1 MPTSGWIKMW
11 FRITDLWVH
20 YAKVAAVRNVSLEIE
35 KGEIVTLIG
44 ANGAGKTTLLR
55 TISGLKKPT
64 RGIIHHEGE
73 QIEGKPPEKILRR
86 GIAHVPEGRRV
97 FPYMTVYDNLILGS
111 YARRDMEVI
120 RRDLENVFVHFPRLK
135 ERLQQRAGSLS
146 GGEQQMMAIG
156 RALMAKPRLLLLDEP
171 SLGLSPLMVAEVGR
185 IIRDIDKE
193 GVTII
198 LVEQNANMALKV
210 AKRGYVMLTGEIV
223 LSSDT
228 TGLMGNEHVR
238 RAYLGI

>member
-1 MPTSGWIKMW
+1 MKMW
-11 FRITDLWVH
+11 FRVTDLWVH
-20 YAKVAAVRNVSLEIE
+20 YSKVAAVRNVSMEIDE
-35 KGEIVTLIG
+35 GEIVTLIG

-55 TISGLKKPT
+55 TISGLRKPT
-64 RGIIHHEGE
+64 RGIIQHEGV
-73 QIEGKPPEKILRR
+73 QIEGTPPEKIVRR

-97 FPYMTVYDNLILGS
+97 FPYMTVYENLILGS
-111 YARRDMEVI
+111 YARRDMEAI
-120 RRDLENVFVHFPRLK
+120 RRDLESVLAHFPRLK

-171 SLGLSPLMVAEVGR
+171 SLGLSPLMVTEVGR
-185 IIRDIDKE
+185 IIREINKN
-193 GVTII
+193 GVTIL

-210 AKRGYVMLTGEIV
+210 AKRGYVMVTGEIV
-223 LSSDT
+223 LSGDT
-228 TGLMGNEHVR
+228 AGLMGNEHVR

>member
-1 MPTSGWIKMW
+1 MW

-64 RGIIHHEGE
+64 RGSIEHEGE

-111 YARRDMEVI
+111 YARRDMEAI
-120 RRDLENVFVHFPRLK
+120 RRDLENVFAHFPRLK

-185 IIRDIDKE
+185 IIHDIDKA

-210 AKRGYVMLTGEIV
+210 AKRGYVMVTGEIV
-223 LSSDT
+223 LNSDT
-228 TGLMGNEHVR
+228 AGLMGNEHVR